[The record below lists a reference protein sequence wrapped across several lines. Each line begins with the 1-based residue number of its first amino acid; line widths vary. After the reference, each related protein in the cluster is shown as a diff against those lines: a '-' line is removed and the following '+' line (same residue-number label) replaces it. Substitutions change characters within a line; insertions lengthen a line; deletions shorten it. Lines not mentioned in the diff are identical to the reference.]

1 MLNKKISLSLIA
13 LVAGS
18 FVLAACN
25 KYVAATD
32 KKIET
37 TLGQVEEYLQQST
50 IPDLP
55 EPTDT
60 VRSRNDIW
68 LGNQSVKIMAGD
80 ALPPVYEKE
89 DGITIA
95 IAEDAKL
102 SDVIQQLR
110 DMTEIPIR
118 LDDLKAE
125 NAVPEE
131 KVPVR
136 YSGKLSG
143 LLDYLSN
150 RYDIYWRY
158 KDRMITFYT
167 KETRVFTIFALPT
180 KTSMSAS
187 LSGASTGDSGGGGSG
202 SLSVDT
208 DLDVWSSIKE
218 GVQQVAGS
226 DAKLAFSQPA
236 GTITVTATP
245 HVIRKVASYIAGWND
260 KLSRQV
266 AITVRL
272 LQVTLSNADN
282 YGLNLNTIFRTY
294 SGKDDLGR
302 HVRNAS
308 YGTDFKAFEGAG
320 SLAMTILSGNWSI
333 TPTIQALSTQGKTQ
347 LLYTATATTLNNK
360 VAPINV
366 TTKENYVKEVTVT
379 RSGSSDNQSTDVDR
393 EVEELTYGLVVN
405 VLPRILDQGR
415 LMLMFSLSLSD
426 VVGWEESC
434 DGGSDASGSNSSSS
448 SSESNSGNSSS
459 DSNSSSNSGSSLATG
474 GTTDSKTSSE
484 DSGES
489 KRNCIQLPTVKQTG
503 FLQEV
508 AMRSGNTLVLSG
520 FERKTDTTSS
530 AGIGKPKVGLLGGSA
545 KNESS
550 RDVLVVLITPE
561 VLQSP
566 LSQEALMRDY

>member
-1 MLNKKISLSLIA
+1 MLNKKISLSLFALIA
-13 LVAGS
+13 SSIL
-18 FVLAACN
+18 LAACN

-37 TLGQVEEYLQQST
+37 TLERVEEYMQQAA

-80 ALPPVYEKE
+80 ALPSVYEKD

-95 IAEDAKL
+95 IAEDATL
-102 SDVIQQLR
+102 SEVLQQLT
-110 DMTEIPIR
+110 DMTEIPIQ

-131 KVPVR
+131 SVPVR

-143 LLDYLSN
+143 LLNYLSN
-150 RYDIYWRY
+150 RYGIYWRY
-158 KDRMITFYT
+158 KDRVITFYT

-180 KTSMSAS
+180 KTSMNAS
-187 LSGASTGDSGGGGSG
+187 LSGASMGDSGGGSGSA

-208 DLDVWSSIKE
+208 DLDVWGTIEE
-218 GVQQVAGS
+218 GVRQVAGD
-226 DAKLAFSQPA
+226 DAKLSFSQPA
-236 GTITVTATP
+236 GTITVTASP
-245 HVIRKVASYIAGWND
+245 YIIRKIAAYVASWND

-272 LQVTLSNADN
+272 LQVTLNNTDN
-282 YGLNLNTIFRTY
+282 YGLNLETIFKT
-294 SGKDDLGR
+294 KGR
-302 HVRNAS
+302 HLKGPATFSSQLAEAS
-308 YGTDFKAFEGAG
+308 GA

-333 TPTIQALSTQGKTQ
+333 GPTINALSTQGKTR
-347 LLYTATATTLNNK
+347 LLYTASATTLNNK

-366 TTKENYVKEVTVT
+366 TTKKNYVKEITVT
-379 RSGSSDNQSTDVDR
+379 RSGSSDNQSTDVEQD
-393 EVEELTYGLVVN
+393 VEELSYGMVIN

-415 LMLMFSLSLSD
+415 LMLMFSLSLTD
-426 VVGWEESC
+426 LVHMDRSC
-434 DGGSDASGSNSSSS
+434 SGSSSS
-448 SSESNSGNSSS
+448 SSDKEDSDKTEGNENQ
-459 DSNSSSNSGSSLATG
+459 DNDNTNANTN
-474 GTTDSKTSSE
+474 TNTDSDDDDDAESE
-484 DSGES
+484 Q
-489 KRNCIQLPTVKQTG
+489 NCVQLPEMSQTG

-520 FERKTDTTSS
+520 FERQNDSTASS
-530 AGIGKPKVGLLGGSA
+530 GVGKPKVGLLGGSA
-545 KNESS
+545 YNESG
-550 RDVLVVLITPE
+550 RQVLVVLITPE

>member
-1 MLNKKISLSLIA
+1 MLNKKISLSLFALIA
-13 LVAGS
+13 SG
-18 FVLAACN
+18 FVLSACN

-37 TLGQVEEYLQQST
+37 TLERVEEYMQQAQ

-80 ALPPVYEKE
+80 ALPPEYEKD
-89 DGITIA
+89 DGVTIA

-102 SDVIQQLR
+102 SDVLQQVTDL
-110 DMTEIPIR
+110 TEIPIH

-131 KVPVR
+131 SVPVR
-136 YSGKLSG
+136 YTGKLSG
-143 LLDYLSN
+143 LLNYLSN
-150 RYDIYWRY
+150 RYNIYWKY
-158 KDRMITFYT
+158 KDRMITFFT

-187 LSGASTGDSGGGGSG
+187 LSGASMGGEGGGSG

-208 DLDVWSSIKE
+208 DLDVWSTIKE
-218 GVQQVAGS
+218 GVEQVAGG

-245 HVIRKVASYIAGWND
+245 HIIRKVAAYIAGWND

-272 LQVTLSNADN
+272 LQVTLNNSDN
-282 YGLNLNTIFRTY
+282 YGLNLKTVFQTN
-294 SGKDDLGR
+294 GR
-302 HVRNAS
+302 HLEGPATFTSKLADAS
-308 YGTDFKAFEGAG
+308 GA
-320 SLAMTILSGNWSI
+320 SLAMTILSGNWTI
-333 TPTIQALSTQGKTQ
+333 TPTINALSTQGKTR
-347 LLYTATATTLNNK
+347 LLYTATATVLNNK

-366 TTKENYVKEVTVT
+366 TTKRNYIKEVTVT
-379 RSGSSDNQSTDVDR
+379 RSGSSDNQTTDVDR

-415 LMLMFSLSLSD
+415 LMLMFSLSLTD
-426 VVGWEESC
+426 LVNLERSC
-434 DGGSDASGSNSSSS
+434 DGSSTDTTNNDNT
-448 SSESNSGNSSS
+448 ENNTTNGGTEEGGNTNNNTNADNNTTKNDS
-459 DSNSSSNSGSSLATG
+459 DSEQS
-474 GTTDSKTSSE
+474 
-484 DSGES
+484 
-489 KRNCIQLPTVKQTG
+489 CVQLPEMTQTG

-520 FERKTDTTSS
+520 FERQQDTTNSS
-530 AGIGKPKVGLLGGSA
+530 GVGKPKIGLLGGSA
-545 KNESS
+545 VNDSS
-550 RDVLVVLITPE
+550 RQVLVVLITPE